1 MPTLSLSPVALPSP
15 LSLRGVLPPFLCP
28 LLLLLLMFTSFALR
42 RRSVL
47 RVLLVG
53 GAVAARVGVVRVGAV
68 GVLGVAVVGLVA
80 RVVAVVV
87 VGVEEVTAV
96 VEVAGV
102 VEVVGLVGVVEG
114 VGVAV
119 GVEAQV
125 RLTVQLRLVVQ
136 RVEVEVLGVDS
147 SSARFGKVAGRFGKT
162 PPTQLSGGD
171 LATDNTAA
179 SRHSPHLETPLGFS
193 P

>member
-1 MPTLSLSPVALPSP
+1 
-15 LSLRGVLPPFLCP
+15 
-28 LLLLLLMFTSFALR
+28 MFTSFALR

-119 GVEAQV
+119 GVEAQ
-125 RLTVQLRLVVQ
+125 
-136 RVEVEVLGVDS
+136 
-147 SSARFGKVAGRFGKT
+147 T

-171 LATDNTAA
+171 LTTDNTAA